1 MLKGQGL
8 GELSPSPENL
18 FHLEMAYAS
27 AFLSIIHVA
36 ALS

>member
-8 GELSPSPENL
+8 KELSPSPENL
-18 FHLEMAYAS
+18 FHLEMACAS
-27 AFLSIIHVA
+27 EFLWIMHVA